1 MYVKNNVSFFF
12 FSGIKTGLKLVT
24 SAHMSVLVQFVV
36 CQFDFL
42 EGDHLLHELLSGERG
57 VRVDVQPAGGREE
70 EEERRVISS
79 ALIG

>member
-1 MYVKNNVSFFF
+1 
-12 FSGIKTGLKLVT
+12 
-24 SAHMSVLVQFVV
+24 MSVLVQFVV

-70 EEERRVISS
+70 EERRVISS

>member
-1 MYVKNNVSFFF
+1 
-12 FSGIKTGLKLVT
+12 
-24 SAHMSVLVQFVV
+24 MSVLVQFIV

-57 VRVDVQPAGGREE
+57 VRMDVQPAGGREE

-79 ALIG
+79 ALLG